1 MVDDWIMPERRIY
14 TVTELTH
21 NIKNFMEEAF
31 PFVWITGEI
40 SNFRI
45 PVSGHFY
52 FTIKDSGAQISAV
65 MFRGQNRNLRFQPED
80 GMAVIAMGRLNVY
93 ETKGI
98 YQIIIE
104 YLEPE
109 GVGVLQLAFERLKR
123 ELAAEGLFDE
133 KHKLPCPFLP
143 QKIAVVTS
151 PTGAVIR
158 DIINVIDRRFPNMT
172 VEIAPVKVQGEQA
185 AEEIVEAIELLNDR
199 NDADVIVVA
208 RGGGSLEDLQ
218 AFNSEVVARA
228 IFSSEIPVVSAV
240 GHETDFTIADFTADL
255 RAPTPSAAAELIVPV
270 KNDLLMRTKEI
281 RGALKGAIN
290 HRIQLLRERA
300 IQLSRRLVHPNRQIA
315 DYRLRLDDVL
325 GRMLRGFSREL
336 AANRDCLRTMKQ
348 RLARCSPAIIVEDL
362 NILLKHHR
370 QSLLSEMQFC
380 LESKKSAFR
389 TTVGRLN
396 ALNPLAVLERGYSVT
411 RILPGYTVLKDVGQV
426 DVGQRLDVTVSKG
439 AVVCR
444 IERKRENGQADI

>member
-1 MVDDWIMPERRIY
+1 MPERRIY

-21 NIKNFMEEAF
+21 NIKDFLEEAF

-109 GVGVLQLAFERLKR
+109 GVGVLQLAFEHLKKR
-123 ELAAEGLFDE
+123 LAAEGLFDE
-133 KHKLPCPFLP
+133 KHKLPLPFLP

-281 RGALKGAIN
+281 RGTLKGAIN
-290 HRIQLLRERA
+290 HRIQL
-300 IQLSRRLVHPNRQIA
+300 
-315 DYRLRLDDVL
+315 
-325 GRMLRGFSREL
+325 
-336 AANRDCLRTMKQ
+336 
-348 RLARCSPAIIVEDL
+348 
-362 NILLKHHR
+362 
-370 QSLLSEMQFC
+370 
-380 LESKKSAFR
+380 
-389 TTVGRLN
+389 
-396 ALNPLAVLERGYSVT
+396 
-411 RILPGYTVLKDVGQV
+411 
-426 DVGQRLDVTVSKG
+426 
-439 AVVCR
+439 
-444 IERKRENGQADI
+444 